1 MIATL
6 LTDHKPMKAK
16 LALLVIAGL
25 VGLPLASFAQAPSP
39 AGEASSTAV
48 TAAEVATAPS
58 EGDTVLTAVS
68 IDDQPLTDA
77 IKILARMANINY
89 LIDPKVAFG
98 TPGPDGKILPQPN
111 VSIRW
116 EKVTPQQAL
125 EALLN
130 NYSLQLVED
139 PRTHIYRITMRDPAA
154 PDPLFTKVIQLRYAG
169 PSNVLASVQS
179 VLVDKRSKVVA
190 DPRTSQLV
198 VVATEAELNGVDE
211 MLAHLDTPT
220 KQVLIE
226 AKILETTV
234 NPKTVKGIDWS
245 GTLSEQQIT
254 FGNGITTGTTTTTR
268 PGAATT
274 TTLPGGRTITTASRS
289 SSQTLLETVLG
300 GGGVSYNTRQGFSPS
315 TAFLNADG
323 LNVMLSFLNSSDDT
337 KVISEPR
344 MVTLDNQKATIDVGL
359 MYPIVNVQA
368 STVQTTGGSQI
379 SYSNLT
385 VNLDVTPRI
394 TADNF
399 VEMKVQQSVLRL
411 GPQFTSTVADQDNKV
426 DSFFTRKLETAV
438 LIPSG
443 NTLVMGGLI
452 SDELMNSNKKVP
464 VLGDIP
470 VLGYAFRKDSK
481 SRNRANLIIFITPTI
496 VQDGDFQPAKS
507 TFLQSTGQEV
517 VTEEWSAW
525 DSGKP
530 KDWSDPDRV
539 SRHQAVF
546 NEDLVRPASGNLS
559 PQ

>member
-1 MIATL
+1 
-6 LTDHKPMKAK
+6 MKTK

-25 VGLPLASFAQAPSP
+25 VGLPLASFAQASSS
-39 AGEASSTAV
+39 AGEESSTA
-48 TAAEVATAPS
+48 AAATEVAMAPS
-58 EGDTVLTAVS
+58 EGTTVLTAVS

-139 PRTHIYRITMRDPAA
+139 PRTHIYRVTMRDPAA

-245 GTLSEQQIT
+245 STLNEQQIT
-254 FGNGITTGTTTTTR
+254 FGNGITTGTTTSSR
-268 PGAATT
+268 PGGSS
-274 TTLPGGRTITTASRS
+274 TTLE
-289 SSQTLLETVLG
+289 TLLG
-300 GGGVSYNTRQGFSPS
+300 AGGVSLDTRKGFSPS

-411 GPQFTSTVADQDNKV
+411 GPQFVSTVADQENKV

-507 TFLQSTGQEV
+507 TFLQSTGQEEV
-517 VTEEWSAW
+517 SEEWSAW
-525 DSGKP
+525 NSGKP
-530 KDWSDPDRV
+530 KDWSNPDHV
-539 SRHQAVF
+539 SSRQAVF
-546 NEDLVRPASGNLS
+546 NEDLVRPASGNHPDRKS
-559 PQ
+559 VV